1 MKKYVILSLL
11 TLSSLNAQQ
20 DDSFAHDNGS
30 ETLVRATPKLL
41 HIYSE
46 IIEISS
52 IEYAELMTDPMTNT
66 NQTAL
71 RNKLIQQVEAGEA
84 KLFSNQSITTRS
96 RERATIESIKEFIYE
111 TEYEPGESIPS
122 TNNTTATNL
131 GFQMVLPPTP
141 TAFEVRNLGTI
152 IEVEPFNTKTPG
164 VIDIIFRPEIAK
176 HIGYNILS
184 EWNTELAKVN
194 VQMPSIYTMRL
205 ETSFTAYDNQFTLV
219 ATYSPETNGVTDESR
234 KLLHFAKTSILKVGK

>member
-96 RERATIESIKEFIYE
+96 GERATTESIEEFLYP
-111 TEYEPGESIPS
+111 TEYEPGESFPS
-122 TNNTTATNL
+122 SNQNGKPS

-141 TAFEVRNLGTI
+141 TAFETRNLGTI
-152 IEVEPFNTKTPG
+152 IEVEPIFSKNPK
-164 VIDIIFRPEIAK
+164 VIDITFRPEIAK
-176 HIGYNILS
+176 QTGYNILS
-184 EWNTELAKVN
+184 EWNTKLAKVN
-194 VQMPSIYTMRL
+194 VQMPNIYTMRL
-205 ETSFTAYDNQFTLV
+205 KTSFTAYDNQFTLV

-234 KLLHFAKTSILKVGK
+234 KLLHFTKTSILKVEK